1 EQKSRWHSACKAAS
15 SPSNGRSGLA
25 SVQYSLAIS
34 ESVVMCVSSAVRILV
49 ISLFLISEL
58 VELFAEPSL
67 INDKER

>member
-1 EQKSRWHSACKAAS
+1 
-15 SPSNGRSGLA
+15 
-25 SVQYSLAIS
+25 
-34 ESVVMCVSSAVRILV
+34 VRILV